1 MGFVTSKRVK
11 QLLQE
16 KQSGTFLLH
25 FTESNGDAAITF
37 SWVDRDSNNSMFIC
51 GAKSLLR
58 NPLCTI

>member
-1 MGFVTSKRVK
+1 MGFVTRKRVE

-37 SWVDRDSNNSMFIC
+37 SWVDRDFNDSMFMC
-51 GAKSLLR
+51 AKSRLR
-58 NPLCTI
+58 NP